1 VTKKASYALNSNL
14 IEKAELMEGI
24 KGYYTNLD
32 LNTIEPE
39 MVISRYHDLWHV
51 EKAFRMAKTDLMA
64 RPIYHFKK
72 ESIKAH
78 LLVVFLSLCMG
89 RSLEITTSQSMARTI
104 AMLWEVEDIT
114 LVDRKTSDSYT
125 KRSAT
130 MTKELKLLLAKL
142 KSAY

>member
-1 VTKKASYALNSNL
+1 
-14 IEKAELMEGI
+14 
-24 KGYYTNLD
+24 
-32 LNTIEPE
+32 
-39 MVISRYHDLWHV
+39 
-51 EKAFRMAKTDLMA
+51 MA